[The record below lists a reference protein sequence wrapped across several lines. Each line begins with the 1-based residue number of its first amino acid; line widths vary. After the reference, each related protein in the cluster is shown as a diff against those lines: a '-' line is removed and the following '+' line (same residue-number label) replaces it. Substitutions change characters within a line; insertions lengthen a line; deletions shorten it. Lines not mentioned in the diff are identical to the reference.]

1 MKRVILAI
9 GGIAAVLVLLLA
21 VLPFLVNAN
30 QFRSRIEADLT
41 SVLGRKVTLGDLSF
55 SLFSGSLKAS
65 NLSIAEDARFASGG
79 NSGPFVS
86 AKSLD
91 LGVDLWPLIT
101 AHEITVR
108 DLTITDPAIALMQDS
123 AGVWNFSTVRPT
135 TDGTA
140 APLDLSV
147 KLINIANGRVSIG
160 RLGSP
165 QKPMVLE
172 GANITLKDFAPG
184 AHFPFSFTGKLAPAG
199 DVKLDGTAGPINAAD
214 ASLTPVQFNVKISTV
229 DIAGLEITA
238 NSALAGSL
246 SIDGAGSING
256 TTLDWKGLV
265 HIDQAKFV
273 RGGAAAKEPV
283 EMNITIA
290 HNLQT
295 HAGVLSQ
302 GDIRLGKSLAS
313 LTGSYTASGAVTNV
327 NLQLKGSAM
336 PIGALNGILPAFDV
350 QLPAGSSL
358 EGGTASVNV
367 AVTGAAS
374 DPAVAGTVSLSN
386 TKIKGFD
393 LAAKMGTLE
402 RMAGLHPSPETMIE
416 SMSAN
421 VRSDPHGTAIQNLK
435 FVAPAIG
442 EVDGAGTIDAKHDLD
457 FKMRATLRE
466 PEAFKLALGSS
477 IPFFVQGTATNPEIK
492 PDVEGIASSEVKR
505 LTDKKI
511 GGIAPG
517 QVLNGL
523 FGGGKKKQ

>member
-1 MKRVILAI
+1 MKRVLLAI
-9 GGIAAVLVLLLA
+9 GVVAAVLVLLI
-21 VLPFLVNAN
+21 VSLPFLVNAN
-30 QFRSRIEADLT
+30 QFRPRIEADLT
-41 SVLGRKVTLGDLSF
+41 SVLGRKVTLGNLTF
-55 SLFSGSLKAS
+55 SLFSGSLTAS
-65 NLSIAEDARFASGG
+65 DLSIADDARFGTA
-79 NSGPFVS
+79 PFIR

-91 LGVDLWPLIT
+91 LGVDLWPFIT
-101 AHEITVR
+101 AQELNVR
-108 DLTITDPAIALMQDS
+108 DLTITEPEIVLMQDP
-123 AGVWNFSTVRPT
+123 AGVWNFSTMGRAT
-135 TDGTA
+135 GGTGT
-140 APLDLSV
+140 PLSLSV
-147 KLINIANGRVSIG
+147 KLIGITNGRVSIG

-172 GANITLKDFAPG
+172 GADITLKDFAPG
-184 AHFPFSFTGKLAPAG
+184 AKFPFSFTGKLAPAG
-199 DVKLDGTAGPINAAD
+199 EVKLEGTAGPINVAD
-214 ASLTPVQFNVKISTV
+214 ASLTPVEFNVKISTV
-229 DIAGLEITA
+229 DIAGLGITA
-238 NSALAGSL
+238 NSALTGLL
-246 SIDGAGSING
+246 SIDGAGGING

-273 RGGAAAKEPV
+273 RGGAPAKTPID
-283 EMNITIA
+283 MNITIA

-313 LTGSYTASGAVTNV
+313 LTGSYTASGEVTNV

-336 PIGALNGILPAFDV
+336 PIDSLNGILPAFNV

-367 AVTGAAS
+367 AVTGAAT
-374 DPAVAGTVSLSN
+374 DPAVAGTVSLGN
-386 TKIKGFD
+386 TKLRGFD
-393 LAAKMGTLE
+393 LASKVGTLE
-402 RMAGLHPSPETMIE
+402 RIAGVHPSQETVIQ
-416 SMSAN
+416 SLSAN
-421 VRSDPHGTAIQNLK
+421 VRSDPRGTAIQNLK
-435 FVAPAIG
+435 FIAPALG
-442 EVDGAGTIDAKHDLD
+442 EVDGAGMIDGKQDLD

-477 IPFFVQGTATNPEIK
+477 IPFVVQGTATNPEIK
-492 PDVEGIASSEVKR
+492 PDVSGIASSEIRR

>member
-9 GGIAAVLVLLLA
+9 GAVAAVLVLLLA
-21 VLPFLVNAN
+21 AMLFFVNAN
-30 QFRSRIEADLT
+30 QFRPRIEADLT

-55 SLFSGSLKAS
+55 SVFSGSLTATD
-65 NLSIAEDARFASGG
+65 LSIADDARFETA
-79 NSGPFVS
+79 PFIR

-91 LGVDLWPLIT
+91 LGVDLWPLIM
-101 AHEITVR
+101 AHELNVR
-108 DLTITDPAIALMQDS
+108 DLTITNPEIALMQDP
-123 AGVWNFSTVRPT
+123 AGVWNFSTVGSAKG
-135 TDGTA
+135 GTE

-147 KLINIANGRVSIG
+147 KLISIANGRVSIG

-165 QKPMVLE
+165 QKPMVLDS
-172 GANITLKDFAPG
+172 ARITLKDFAPG
-184 AHFPFSFTGKLAPAG
+184 ARFPFSFTGKLAPAG
-199 DVKLDGTAGPINAAD
+199 DIKLDGTAGPINAAD

-229 DIAGLEITA
+229 DIAGLGITA
-238 NSALAGSL
+238 NSALAGLL

-256 TTLDWKGLV
+256 TTLDWKGLA

-273 RGGAAAKEPV
+273 RGGTPAKTPV

-302 GDIRLGKSLAS
+302 GDLRLGKSLAS
-313 LTGSYTASGAVTNV
+313 LTGGYTASGEVTTV

-336 PIGALNGILPAFDV
+336 PIDALNGIRPAFDV

-367 AVTGAAS
+367 AVTGAAT

-386 TKIKGFD
+386 TKLRGFD
-393 LAAKMGTLE
+393 LASKVATLE
-402 RMAGLHPSPETMIE
+402 RIAGLHSSPATEIQTL
-416 SMSAN
+416 SAN
-421 VRSDPHGTAIQNLK
+421 VRSDPRGTAIQNLK
-435 FVAPAIG
+435 FIAPALG

-492 PDVEGIASSEVKR
+492 PDVEGIASSEIRR

-511 GGIAPG
+511 GGIDPG